1 MIITGNP
8 KQGVAQAL
16 YKLYP
21 TAEYVSRDTVLDLTN
36 TDHIFEF
43 ANMCDVASPMPL
55 AAPVTNTI
63 FSI

>member
-8 KQGVAQAL
+8 KEGVAQAL

-21 TAEYVSRDTVLDLTN
+21 TAEYISRETSQLDLTN

-43 ANMCDVASPMPL
+43 ANKCTKHDVIILNSAL
-55 AAPVTNTI
+55 
-63 FSI
+63 